1 MSVISPSKLT
11 KVASAFALLSMSD
24 LGNQSPMTANA
35 IELTSGVESNGMIRM
50 EVEKV
55 PLQFTQVSAES

>member
-11 KVASAFALLSMSD
+11 KVASAFALLSTSD
-24 LGNQSPMTANA
+24 LGNQSSGIANA
-35 IELTSGVESNGMIRM
+35 IGLTSGVESNGMIRM

-55 PLQFTQVSAES
+55 PL